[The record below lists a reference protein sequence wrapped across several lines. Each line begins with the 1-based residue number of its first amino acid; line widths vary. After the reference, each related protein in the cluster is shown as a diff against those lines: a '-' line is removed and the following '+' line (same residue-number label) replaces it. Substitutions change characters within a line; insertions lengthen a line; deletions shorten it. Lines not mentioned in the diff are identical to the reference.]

1 MKAAF
6 FTLGCKVNHYE
17 TAAMEELFQQAGHE
31 VVPFESPADV
41 YIVNTCTVTMTADKK
56 SRQMI
61 ARAHAL
67 CPNAPVLAVG
77 CYSEVA
83 RDKVQTL
90 PGVAAVLGTAQRQR
104 IVEIA
109 ENAVLGQ
116 AVDTETLPPFQRREF
131 EALSAV
137 ADDRTRATLKVQD
150 GCVQFCTYCAI
161 PFARGALKSRSLE
174 SCRREFT
181 ALAEGGYKEVV
192 LAGIQLSAYG
202 KDLKEGTDLCS
213 LIELADACGIPRL
226 RLGSLDPNL
235 VNEHFCE
242 VAAGSKSLCR
252 QFHLALQSGSDTV
265 LQRMNRPYTA
275 DIYRREVQMLR
286 AAMPDCA
293 ITTDIIAGFP
303 GETEEEHKATV
314 AFVEEIGF
322 ARIHVFP
329 YSRRPGTKADKMPNQ
344 LTRKEKETRA
354 KELIALGETL
364 EEKYI
369 DSLIGTVQ
377 EVLMEENGEGYTG
390 NYVRV
395 RCGAASG
402 ELARVRIVGRVNK
415 TAIGEVL
422 P

>member
-67 CPNAPVLAVG
+67 SPNAPVLAVG

-83 RDKVQTL
+83 RDKVEAL

-109 ENAVLGQ
+109 ENAVLGNE
-116 AVDTETLPPFQRREF
+116 VDTTTLPPFQRREF

-174 SCRREFT
+174 SCRREFI

-213 LIELADACGIPRL
+213 LIELADECGIPRL

-242 VAAGSKSLCR
+242 VAAKSRSLCR

-265 LQRMNRPYTA
+265 LERMNRPYTA
-275 DIYRREVQMLR
+275 DIYRKEVQMLR

-303 GETEEEHKATV
+303 GETEQEHGATV
-314 AFVEEIGF
+314 AFVKEIGF

-329 YSRRPGTKADKMPNQ
+329 YSRRPGTKADKMPGQ
-344 LTRKEKETRA
+344 LTRKEKEARA

-364 EEKYI
+364 EEQFI
-369 DSLIGTVQ
+369 DGLVGTVQ

-395 RCGAASG
+395 RCDAASG

-415 TAIGEVL
+415 TAIGERL
-422 P
+422 L